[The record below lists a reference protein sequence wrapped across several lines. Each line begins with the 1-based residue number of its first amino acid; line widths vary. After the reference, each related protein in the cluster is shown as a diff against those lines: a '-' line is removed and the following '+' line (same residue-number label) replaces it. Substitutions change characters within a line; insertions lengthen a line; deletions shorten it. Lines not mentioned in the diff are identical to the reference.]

1 MNLRYS
7 YKMPYFILI
16 FMRGSFPHARKFET
30 LSDFKSTLEI
40 KLTVISVSPLFIL
53 AGPDQF

>member
-1 MNLRYS
+1 
-7 YKMPYFILI
+7 MPYFILI
-16 FMRGSFPHARKFET
+16 FMRCSFPHARKFET